1 MKIRQFI
8 GYVCLTS
15 PWLIAG
21 ASGAQTVTSANGR
34 IDVHADAMPVGRV
47 LRELLPM
54 LPMES
59 MMIDP
64 KVEGK
69 PVTVSISGASTG
81 EALNTVLE
89 SSGLPYGIWGGAQG
103 PWRLVLGDK
112 DSAVQVTVGTGID
125 TSIGLAE
132 ADRQAGTGQ
141 LAAQWAAHEEE
152 AAQQAAT
159 EREAEARPIVNTTD
173 PEVPGG
179 YTMVGESVTFH
190 DPTFVPY
197 KNRPEVR
204 ARREA
209 IDVTTIP

>member
-1 MKIRQFI
+1 MKTRPVVVSLF
-8 GYVCLTS
+8 
-15 PWLIAG
+15 
-21 ASGAQTVTSANGR
+21 VTSILLTAASLQAQAVTSTNGR
-34 IDVHADAMPVGRV
+34 IDVHAEGVPVGRL

-125 TSIGLAE
+125 PSIGLAE
-132 ADRQAGTGQ
+132 ADRQAGTGP
-141 LAAQWAAHEEE
+141 LAAQWAAHEQE
-152 AAQQAAT
+152 AAEQSAS